1 MNQKKIKT
9 ENILIDKES
18 YKYLVIYLINYV
30 SSKFMKMLSLY
41 YHEIMGKI
49 EELKQKKIFDG
60 WWLYGKWSNRVD

>member
-49 EELKQKKIFDG
+49 EELKQKKY
-60 WWLYGKWSNRVD
+60 LMVDDYMVNEVIE